1 MSIGAHLVEL
11 RKRLLVAALAIIIA
25 SVGGFFLADF
35 VVAALRAPIEEVAA
49 APGRRAGLN
58 FTVVTQA
65 FDLKIQIAL
74 TFGAVVSSPVWLYQ
88 VWAFFVPGLVRKEK
102 QYAVG
107 FLGSAIPLFFAGCAA
122 GWFVMPHIV
131 ELMLSFVSNADNSL
145 LDAKYYYD
153 FVLKLLL
160 ATGIAFVLPVFLVL
174 LNFVGVL
181 SAKAILKGWRLAIL
195 LICLFT
201 AIATPAAD
209 VLSMLLLAIPMVVLY
224 FLAAGITYLNDRRRR
239 RRLDADNAGDTGTSL
254 DASSDVEFTKS
265 SRR

>member
-88 VWAFFVPGLVRKEK
+88 VWGNYSGRGLSPSGGQRIWPVVKRPM
-102 QYAVG
+102 
-107 FLGSAIPLFFAGCAA
+107 GSSS
-122 GWFVMPHIV
+122 WM
-131 ELMLSFVSNADNSL
+131 
-145 LDAKYYYD
+145 
-153 FVLKLLL
+153 
-160 ATGIAFVLPVFLVL
+160 
-174 LNFVGVL
+174 
-181 SAKAILKGWRLAIL
+181 
-195 LICLFT
+195 T
-201 AIATPAAD
+201 A
-209 VLSMLLLAIPMVVLY
+209 L
-224 FLAAGITYLNDRRRR
+224 
-239 RRLDADNAGDTGTSL
+239 
-254 DASSDVEFTKS
+254 
-265 SRR
+265 